1 MKTLIPLALFVVSVS
16 GAREVADA
24 PPVAKDP
31 VRDVS
36 FTVGSTYGR
45 LHAYGEELLAAQH
58 PDYAGLIREVAKGSE
73 EALATFFKVSASSPW
88 DAAAGEAH
96 RSTIRKVLLH
106 WGDLGFSKNLAKQPE
121 EVRQRIGWALM
132 TEDDALRLLFPLTYR
147 ACTGKAPD
155 AEK

>member
-16 GAREVADA
+16 AAREVADA
-24 PPVAKDP
+24 PPVSKGP

-36 FTVGSTYGR
+36 FTVDSTYGR
-45 LHAYGEELLAAQH
+45 LHAYGEEIGVAKH

-73 EALATFFKVSASSPW
+73 EALATFFKVSAASRW

-96 RSTIRKVLLH
+96 QDTLRLVLLH
-106 WGDLGFSKNLAKQPE
+106 WGDLGFSKNLAKQPV
-121 EVRQRIGWALM
+121 EVRQKIGRGLTA
-132 TEDDALRLLFPLTYR
+132 EDDALRLLFPLTYT

-155 AEK
+155 AGK